1 MVRTLVAKRGEG
13 AKLLASRI
21 TSVRFDIPMPIVSIA
36 LFIVTLYFSIFAR
49 LVRSVYGG
57 LNFSIAYKT
66 MAFVAALFAV
76 STVPLVW
83 RNGKRCAVL
92 LAMSLAINI
101 GFTVV
106 LVGLYCC
113 SRYYFERVELS
124 ASVWCM
130 LFIAL
135 LPLAFGRQGSCS
147 NLWRDWVSGVKKG
160 YYFLLLLIVFT
171 IHYSFSSDVFTLPL
185 QSVFLLAVYMVG
197 ACILLYALLA
207 LAFRKWFSPDSLFKI
222 SVGVLTAI
230 YIFPIVAGNGIFS
243 YTHNLPIRLL
253 LMAAIPAVILRVRKV
268 RTALVFM
275 TILLLSS
282 IAVSLMNHGKDI
294 ASPSGSSEDYAARVR
309 RALGDSHC
317 IRSNNV
323 YLLIYDSYPH
333 QSVVDGLNLDD
344 ATMMDELRENGFTIY
359 DAYSSGAD
367 TITSMCTAFT
377 FGGVSGM
384 SRKATMGGDNVFS
397 DFLREA
403 GYKTAVMLC
412 GYDMPIRGERMPA
425 DFYYPNPAEITRPE
439 LVLLPC
445 IFRGT
450 LSQSPTV
457 FNAYTH
463 EDWMTAYYGV
473 MAKRPMSKCFVY
485 AHNDYPGHA
494 AAEPRFRKSDAEE
507 QELFRTRLRNANVD
521 IRETLRLL
529 EQDRDSIVIIASD
542 HGAAMMIPE
551 KGEYDV
557 RNLIDHY
564 GIMLAIRWPVD
575 YQPVLQLN
583 CLQNVLLEVMI
594 YLSGDT
600 SLVKLEDPGTTV
612 EIGYPV
618 GVPKGLIS
626 HGVFQSGEL
635 KGQMLFDAARR
646 AFHLTLSE

>member
-1 MVRTLVAKRGEG
+1 M
-13 AKLLASRI
+13 LL
-21 TSVRFDIPMPIVSIA
+21 
-36 LFIVTLYFSIFAR
+36 Y
-49 LVRSVYGG
+49 
-57 LNFSIAYKT
+57 
-66 MAFVAALFAV
+66 
-76 STVPLVW
+76 
-83 RNGKRCAVL
+83 
-92 LAMSLAINI
+92 
-101 GFTVV
+101 
-106 LVGLYCC
+106 
-113 SRYYFERVELS
+113 
-124 ASVWCM
+124 
-130 LFIAL
+130 
-135 LPLAFGRQGSCS
+135 
-147 NLWRDWVSGVKKG
+147 
-160 YYFLLLLIVFT
+160 
-171 IHYSFSSDVFTLPL
+171 
-185 QSVFLLAVYMVG
+185 
-197 ACILLYALLA
+197 ILLT
-207 LAFRKWFSPDSLFKI
+207 LAFRQWFSPESLFKI

-230 YIFPIVAGNGIFS
+230 YIFPIVAGNGAFS

-253 LMAAIPAVILRVRKV
+253 LMAAIPAVILRVRKM

-275 TILLLSS
+275 TILLMSS

-309 RALGDSHC
+309 HVLGDSHC

-367 TITSMCTAFT
+367 TITSMSTAFT

-397 DFLREA
+397 DFLREV

-463 EDWMTAYYGV
+463 EDWMAAYYGV

-542 HGAAMMIPE
+542 HGPAMMIPE
-551 KGEYDV
+551 KGGYDV

-564 GIMLAIRWPVD
+564 GIMLAIRWPDD

-600 SLVKLEDPGTTV
+600 SLVRLEDAGTTV
-612 EIGYPV
+612 EMGYPV
-618 GVPKGLIS
+618 GVPEGLVS

-635 KGQMLFDAARR
+635 KGQSLFDAARR